1 MKYILGTHFYCKAW
15 KIPNYYRAYQLLMKL
30 EETKRENNFCINLGK
45 TVNVFHWS
53 VPDVHCA
60 SVVVV

>member
-1 MKYILGTHFYCKAW
+1 
-15 KIPNYYRAYQLLMKL
+15 MKL